1 MQYVCYG
8 GYESERGL
16 VECGVPQGSVLG
28 PLFFLLYVNDMV
40 RACKELDLV
49 LFADDTNIFAW
60 GKDPRDLF
68 EKVNRELHN
77 LARWFRCNKL
87 TLNLKKTEYVYF
99 GGAGARLVPQGGLR
113 IGREQIRR
121 VEGARFL
128 GVWVDESLRWKEQ
141 IEKIRAKVSRLLG
154 VLGRAGSVVGRQ
166 SLLMLYNALVLPHL
180 QYCLMVWGDF
190 AGNRNKALGES
201 LLRLQKRFAGIIA
214 GRRGKYHSDPIMS
227 ELWILMIGDL
237 YRQQLRLHA
246 WKFWNNKLPQ
256 SQGSMLNKVQDIHRH
271 GTQSAKLGLSVTTQ
285 DHKSIGYR
293 LPKEWES
300 LATAI
305 RGIKSLTGFKNKS
318 RRGFLAEYKE
328 FKCVSKDC
336 YVCSSERNEAQSRN
350 AGTS

>member
-1 MQYVCYG
+1 M
-8 GYESERGL
+8 
-16 VECGVPQGSVLG
+16 
-28 PLFFLLYVNDMV
+28 
-40 RACKELDLV
+40 
-49 LFADDTNIFAW
+49 
-60 GKDPRDLF
+60 
-68 EKVNRELHN
+68 
-77 LARWFRCNKL
+77 
-87 TLNLKKTEYVYF
+87 
-99 GGAGARLVPQGGLR
+99 PQGGLR

-214 GRRGKYHSDPIMS
+214 GRRGMYHSDPLMS
-227 ELWILMIGDL
+227 ELRILKVEDL
-237 YRQQLRLHA
+237 YRHQLRIHA
-246 WKFWNNKLPQ
+246 WKFWNDKLPQ
-256 SQGSMLNKVQDIHRH
+256 SQAAMLSKTHDNH
-271 GTQSAKLGLSVTTQ
+271 GHNTRSARLGLTISTQ

-300 LATAI
+300 LTTAL
-305 RGIKSLTGFKNKS
+305 REIKSLTGFKEKS
-318 RRGFLAEYKE
+318 RNCFFLEYKG
-328 FKCVSKDC
+328 FKCTTRNC
-336 YVCSSERNEAQSRN
+336 YVCSN
-350 AGTS
+350 